1 MNVKMEY
8 PWYEQLPFIL
18 FTALFWVFIF
28 PIPFTVFLTL
38 KRLEKKQLSRL
49 IIAKILGI
57 DYYREEIAQMTKT
70 NYSNSFKFD
79 LDVSE
84 STYQNLAK
92 VYDDLRKEYDFIVFK
107 KVLDEKLAS
116 QPVNQNTNEN
126 HNQTV
131 LSVHDIIED
140 SEIEKEHIKKENEKF
155 HRKERIKPIIKHNRI
170 VIDEE
175 DLFSDD
181 VNYFF

>member
-18 FTALFWVFIF
+18 FTALFWIFII

-57 DYYREEIAQMTKT
+57 DYYREEIARMTET
-70 NYSNSFKFD
+70 NYSNIFEFN

-84 STYQNLAK
+84 LTYQNLAK
-92 VYDDLRKEYDFIVFK
+92 TYDELRKEYDFLVFK
-107 KVLDEKLAS
+107 KVLDDKMAS
-116 QPVNQNTNEN
+116 QPAYQNDTANP
-126 HNQTV
+126 NQTV
-131 LSVHDIIED
+131 ISVHDIIED
-140 SEIEKEHIKKENEKF
+140 SEKEKEYIKKENEKF

-175 DLFSDD
+175 ELFSDEA
-181 VNYFF
+181 NYFF